1 MEKSEQKQPRF
12 DRQDYVPPAMRFI
25 YNIIVKAETFI
36 CYVSFLAGTIALVV
50 DIFGREVLGQG
61 VFGAQR
67 VAVYCMAVAG
77 IMGFS
82 YVVSHGGHL
91 RPTILDNLV
100 PQKYNALTARIADV
114 ISCLLCFFLAYASYL
129 FIYST
134 YTIGEQDMT
143 LPLYIWKIQSV
154 LVFAFG
160 FAGIKFLMFVFAPAL
175 RPVSDEGVDI

>member
-1 MEKSEQKQPRF
+1 MEKSEQNQPRIH
-12 DRQDYVPPAMRFI
+12 RQDYVPPLMRVA
-25 YNIIVKAETFI
+25 YNVIVKTETVI
-36 CYVSFLAGTIALVV
+36 CYVSFIAGTIALVV
-50 DIFGREVLGQG
+50 DIFGREILGQG

-91 RPTILDNLV
+91 RPTVLDNLV
-100 PQKYNALTARIADV
+100 PAKYNNLTARLADL
-114 ISCLLCFFLAYASYL
+114 ISCLLCFFLAGASYL

-143 LPLYIWKIQSV
+143 LPVYIWKIQSV

-160 FAGIKFLMFVFAPAL
+160 FAGIKFLMFVLAPAL
-175 RPVSDEGVDI
+175 RPQQDEGVDI

>member
-1 MEKSEQKQPRF
+1 MEKTENHSSVSEAGR
-12 DRQDYVPPAMRFI
+12 RVSPALRCL
-25 YNIIVKAETFI
+25 YNLIVKIETI
-36 CYVSFLAGTIALVV
+36 VCYVFFIAGTVALVV

-91 RPTILDNLV
+91 RPTVLDKLV
-100 PQKYNALTARIADV
+100 PQKLDAFAARLADLL
-114 ISCLLCFFLAYASYL
+114 SCLLCLGLAYASYL

-134 YTIGEQDMT
+134 YSIGERDMT
-143 LPLYIWKIQSV
+143 LPINIWTIQSV

-160 FAGIKFLMFVFAPAL
+160 FAAIKFLMFVVAPAL
-175 RPVSDEGVDI
+175 RPVTSGGDI

>member
-1 MEKSEQKQPRF
+1 MEKTEEIQSVSGA
-12 DRQDYVPPAMRFI
+12 DRQVSPALRCL
-25 YNIIVKAETFI
+25 YNLIVKIETI
-36 CYVSFLAGTIALVV
+36 VCYVFFIAGTVSLVV

-91 RPTILDNLV
+91 RPTVLDKLV
-100 PQKYNALTARIADV
+100 PEKFDAFTARLADF
-114 ISCLLCFFLAYASYL
+114 ISCLICLALAGASFI

-134 YTIGEQDMT
+134 YSIGERDMT
-143 LPLYIWKIQSV
+143 LPVNIWTIQSV

-160 FAGIKFLMFVFAPAL
+160 FSAIKFLMFVVAPSL
-175 RPVSDEGVDI
+175 RPQDAEGDI

>member
-1 MEKSEQKQPRF
+1 MQQSEQTLPHA
-12 DRQDYVPPAMRFI
+12 QDARHVPAPLRFI
-25 YNIIVKAETFI
+25 YNLIVKLETVV
-36 CYVSFLAGTIALVV
+36 CYVAFIAGTVALVV
-50 DIFGREVLGQG
+50 DIFGREFLGQG

-91 RPTILDNLV
+91 RPTVLDKLI
-100 PQKYNALTARIADV
+100 PAQYDAAASRLADA
-114 ISCLLCFFLAYASYL
+114 ISCLLCLGLTYASYL

-134 YTIGEQDMT
+134 FAIGERDMT
-143 LPLYIWKIQSV
+143 LPVNIWTIQTV

-160 FAGIKFLMFVFAPAL
+160 FSAIKFFIFVCAPAM
-175 RPVSDEGVDI
+175 RPQDGGADI